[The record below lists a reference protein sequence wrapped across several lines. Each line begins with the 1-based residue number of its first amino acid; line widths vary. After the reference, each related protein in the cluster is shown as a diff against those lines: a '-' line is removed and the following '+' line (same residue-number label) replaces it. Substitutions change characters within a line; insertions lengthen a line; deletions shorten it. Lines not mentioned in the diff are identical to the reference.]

1 MVLALRSAQEPLNS
15 YLDGA
20 AIQKIWKRRFLGNF
34 SNSRSWVTWMGLKT
48 TQKNFFE
55 KISKNAAAR
64 GVQSFGL
71 IEGAAELPLEQS
83 QKFWPQISAVIW

>member
-1 MVLALRSAQEPLNS
+1 
-15 YLDGA
+15 
-20 AIQKIWKRRFLGNF
+20 
-34 SNSRSWVTWMGLKT
+34 MGLKT

-71 IEGAAELPLEQS
+71 KEGATELPFEQS
-83 QKFWPQISAVIW
+83 QKFRCQISALT